1 MDTAHRLLSF
11 DRFELDLGR
20 YELRRAGRRI
30 PLQRV
35 PMEILIL
42 LVEKEGA
49 LASRDEIVA
58 RVWSTHAVDTEHS
71 INTAM
76 RKIRQALHDDPGR
89 PRFVETVVGKGYRFV
104 APVVS
109 MEPDAPTPP
118 PPTPTPTPV
127 AEAHD
132 IPPPRRRVAGPAPLV
147 AAAALALVAV
157 ALVTWSSAL
166 PSVRSAPMRIVPLT
180 ALPGAESGP
189 AFSPDGT
196 QIVFAWSPPD
206 AGVQHLYVKSVGDAR
221 TIGAGTPRELTD
233 GPDSDSDPAWS
244 PDGRWIAFL
253 RQDAASRH
261 ALALIPAAGGPVR
274 SLRVLSGKS
283 PFRPAWSADSSALA
297 VLDSDE
303 NGAGIF
309 RVSAETGHETHLTS
323 PSASVSGDWS
333 PAFSPDG
340 RTLAFSRNG
349 GSALTGIL
357 YLMDVDRAGFA
368 VGPPRTVAT
377 DRSDFTSLEWSSDSR
392 TLIAGTRA
400 GLVEVP
406 ASGGPAAPLPFPD
419 ASQPSVSRRSNR
431 LVFVQSVR
439 DTDIYRVPGPDASDP
454 IARVISSTRS
464 DAAPAWSPD
473 GRRIAFISE
482 RSGSEQI
489 WLADSDGRHPQQLTF
504 LARGAAGCPRWSPD
518 ARRIAFDSTEQGRAN
533 IYVIDVVSGVARR
546 VTAGE
551 STNVRPSWS
560 RDGAS
565 IYFGSNRGGS
575 WDVWKTTPEGG
586 DPIQV
591 TRGGGREAFE
601 DVEGRFVYYTRE
613 RAVPG
618 IWRVPVSGRVSE
630 LVTSEGAQGRWTL
643 GQRGLYYATLSGGL
657 EFLDFQTRRRV
668 PIATPGLRLGAA
680 FGGLLAVGPEDRSM
694 LVTVLMRADG
704 DLTLVENFSPP
715 R

>member
-1 MDTAHRLLSF
+1 VETRHRLLSF
-11 DRFELDLGR
+11 DRFELDLSR

-58 RVWSTHAVDTEHS
+58 RVWSAHVQVDTEHS
-71 INTAM
+71 INTAV
-76 RKIRQALHDDPGR
+76 RKIRLALHDDPGR

-104 APVVS
+104 APVASV
-109 MEPDAPTPP
+109 EPGAPTPP
-118 PPTPTPTPV
+118 TPPPV
-127 AEAHD
+127 AEPPRL
-132 IPPPRRRVAGPAPLV
+132 PPPRRWRVPGPAPLV
-147 AAAALALVAV
+147 APAALALVAV
-157 ALVTWSSAL
+157 ALVTPWSAL
-166 PSVRSAPMRIVPLT
+166 PPVRSGQMRLVPFT

-189 AFSPDGT
+189 AFSPDGN

-206 AGVQHLYVKSVGDAR
+206 AGVQHLYVKSVGDVQ
-221 TIGAGTPRELTD
+221 TVGAGTPRELTD
-233 GPDSDSDPAWS
+233 GTDPDSDPAWS

-253 RQDAASRH
+253 RQDAASRL
-261 ALALIPAAGGPVR
+261 ALAMVSAAGGPVR
-274 SLRVLSGKS
+274 TLRVLSGKDL
-283 PFRPAWSADSSALA
+283 FRPAWSADSSALA
-297 VLDSDE
+297 VMDSGE

-309 RVSAETGHETHLTS
+309 RVSAETGQATHLTS
-323 PSASVSGDWS
+323 TAASVSGDWA
-333 PAFSPDG
+333 PAFSRDG
-340 RTLAFSRNG
+340 RMLAFARNG

-368 VGPPRTVAT
+368 LGQPRTVAT
-377 DRSDFTSLEWSSDSR
+377 DRVDFTSLEWSSDSR

-439 DTDIYRVPGPDASDP
+439 DTDIYRVPGPDGSDP
-454 IARVISSTRS
+454 IASVVSSTRS

-473 GRRIAFISE
+473 GRRIAFVSE
-482 RSGSEQI
+482 RTGSEQI

-533 IYVIDVVSGVARR
+533 IYVIDVASGVARR
-546 VTAGE
+546 VISGD

-565 IYFGSNRGGS
+565 IYFGSNRSGS
-575 WDVWKTTPEGG
+575 WDVWKTTPEGR
-586 DPIQV
+586 DPVQV

-601 DVEGRFVYYTRE
+601 DLEGRFVYYTRE

-618 IWRVPVSGRVSE
+618 IWRVPASGGAAE
-630 LVTSEGAQGRWTL
+630 PVTPEGAQGRWTI
-643 GQRGLYYATLSGGL
+643 GQRGLYYATLAGGL
-657 EFLDFQTRRRV
+657 EFLDFPTRRRV
-668 PIATPGLRLGAA
+668 PIATPGLRLGAS
-680 FGGLLAVGPEDRSM
+680 FGGMLAVGPQDRSI
-694 LVTVLMRADG
+694 LVTVLMRADS